1 MEQIQKI
8 AEYKQH
14 DVQKKARGHPG
25 PRPQRPRVSIVIPAL
40 NEARN
45 LEVVLPGLPPVHEV
59 ILVDGHSSDDTVATA
74 QRVMPSIRVV
84 RQSRRGKGNA
94 LACGFHAAAGD
105 VIVMFDADGSADP
118 QEIPRFVDALVA
130 GADFA
135 KGSRRLQGGGS
146 QDITPFRSVGNRT
159 FSSLVN
165 ALLGTSY
172 TDLCYGYNAF
182 WRDILDDLDLP
193 PVDLPDEKLQRIPS
207 NQMVWGD
214 GFEVE
219 TLLNCRLAT
228 ARLQVTEVPSV
239 EKDRIHGVSNLNAFS
254 DGIRVLRTIF
264 VERRRRDRRPFRR
277 FFDQPENGGIG
288 RGSVN
293 SRMDAGLATEEFTP
307 VELTEVE
314 ITGRLPALARAPS
327 RQRRR
332 AQVLVRLATEPLG
345 CHDLTVGESGV
356 SSGELGHQI
365 LERFG
370 AQIGERLTEAGYPV
384 ASELPAEG
392 LGVDPATMPHVQ
404 SREKLLASPP
414 PFSVVISTRDRAR
427 QLTGCLENLGAQEY
441 PDFEVVV
448 VDNASTTDA
457 AEAVVADAPLECTYV
472 RENRPGLS
480 WARNAGVRAAQGSL
494 IAFLDDDEVADRYW
508 LAELLRA
515 FSSADDIG
523 CVSGMILP
531 AALETPAQEWFEQ
544 YGGHSKGRGFTPA
557 VFSAQGGQSPVY
569 PLPPFG
575 AGGNMAFRRE
585 VLQAIGGFDVALGA
599 GTPARGSED
608 TYAFSRVLLSGFRMA
623 YQPSAFVRHHHYA
636 DLAGLS
642 RQLRGYGTGIAAY
655 YAALLRHDPKL
666 LGTLVALLPSAV
678 RDMRGQGSLTTA
690 TKGDFPSRLRREMRM
705 GMLTGVPAYV
715 RSTRAQARLATG
727 VAS

>member
-1 MEQIQKI
+1 M
-8 AEYKQH
+8 
-14 DVQKKARGHPG
+14 D
-25 PRPQRPRVSIVIPAL
+25 
-40 NEARN
+40 
-45 LEVVLPGLPPVHEV
+45 GL
-59 ILVDGHSSDDTVATA
+59 SSDDTVATA

-94 LACGFHAAAGD
+94 LACGFNAAGGD

-135 KGSRRLQGGGS
+135 KGSRRLLGGGS
-146 QDITPFRSVGNRT
+146 QDITHFRSVGNRT
-159 FSSLVN
+159 LSSLAN

-182 WRDILDDLDLP
+182 WRDILGELDLP
-193 PVDLPDEKLQRIPS
+193 PVDLQDAKLRKPLY
-207 NQMVWGD
+207 NRMVWGD
-214 GFEVE
+214 GFEIE
-219 TLLNCRLAT
+219 TLLNCRVAT
-228 ARLQVTEVPSV
+228 AQLQVTEVPSV
-239 EKDRIHGVSNLNAFS
+239 EKDRIHGVSNLNSFS

-264 VERRRRDRRPFRR
+264 VERRRRGGRSFRR
-277 FFDQPENGGIG
+277 LLGQPEGGHVG
-288 RGSVN
+288 LRPVN
-293 SRMDAGLATEEFTP
+293 SLKDTRLRTEEFTP

-314 ITGRLPALARAPS
+314 ITGRLPALAPAPR

-345 CHDLTVGESGV
+345 FQELTVGESGL
-356 SSGELGHQI
+356 GPDELGHQI

-370 AQIGERLTEAGYPV
+370 AQVGERLTAAGYPV
-384 ASELPAEG
+384 TSELAAEG
-392 LGVDPATMPHVQ
+392 LGIDPATMPNVQ
-404 SREKLLASPP
+404 SREKLLASAPL
-414 PFSVVISTRDRAR
+414 FSIVISTRDRAE
-427 QLTGCLENLGAQEY
+427 QLASCLKNLGAQEY

-457 AEAVVADAPLECTYV
+457 AEAVVADAPLGCTYV

-480 WARNAGVRAAQGSL
+480 WARNAGARAARGDL

-515 FSSADDIG
+515 FSSGRDIG

-531 AALETPAQEWFEQ
+531 AALETQAQEWFEQ
-544 YGGHSKGRGFTPA
+544 YGGHSKGRGFSPV
-557 VFSAQGGQSPVY
+557 VFSAHGGQSPVY

-585 VLQAIGGFDVALGA
+585 VLLAIGGFDVALGA

-636 DLAGLS
+636 DLSGLT
-642 RQLRGYGTGIAAY
+642 RQLRGYGTGVTAY

-666 LGTLVALLPSAV
+666 LGTLVTLIPSAV
-678 RDMRGQGSLTTA
+678 RDMRGSDSLSSATTR
-690 TKGDFPSRLRREMRM
+690 DFPPRLRREVRM

-715 RSTRAQARLATG
+715 RSARAQARLSSGAIP
-727 VAS
+727 